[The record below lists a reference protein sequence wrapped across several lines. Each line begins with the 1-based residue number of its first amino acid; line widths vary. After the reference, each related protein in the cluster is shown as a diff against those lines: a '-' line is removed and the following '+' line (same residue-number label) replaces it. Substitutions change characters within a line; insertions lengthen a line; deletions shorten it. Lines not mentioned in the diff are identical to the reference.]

1 MWTNKKTEKKLLEI
15 AQKQGGY
22 FTSGQALKAGY
33 SYRLQSYHKEQKH
46 WKEIDTGLYKLTN
59 LPASEYD
66 DLIRWSLWSRD
77 NKGNP
82 QAVISHESAL
92 VVHELGDVLPVKVH
106 LIIPV
111 KFRKEIPDGVI
122 YHKGNIK
129 PEDIEMR
136 DDFSITTPIR
146 TIIDVAEGNIS
157 MEQLEQVVRDGLDK
171 GLIRPVQ
178 FQKAQMSIKVR
189 SKISTVLA
197 NIKKNPF

>member
-22 FTSGQALKAGY
+22 FTSGQALNAGY

-59 LPASEYD
+59 LPVSEYD

-77 NKGNP
+77 KKGNP

-92 VVHELGDVLPVKVH
+92 VVHELGDIMPAEVEV
-106 LIIPV
+106 
-111 KFRKEIPDGVI
+111 
-122 YHKGNIK
+122 
-129 PEDIEMR
+129 R
-136 DDFSITTPIR
+136 DDFSVTTPIK

-157 MEQLEQVVRDGLDK
+157 LEQLEQIVRDGLDK
-171 GLIRPVQ
+171 GLVRPVQ
-178 FQKAQMSIKVR
+178 FQKVHMSTKVR

-197 NIKKNPF
+197 NLKKNP

>member
-1 MWTNKKTEKKLLEI
+1 MWTNKKTEKKLLEV

-46 WKEIDTGLYKLTN
+46 WKEIDTGLYKLTSFA
-59 LPASEYD
+59 ASEYD

-77 NKGNP
+77 KKGNP
-82 QAVISHESAL
+82 QAIISHESAL
-92 VVHELGDVLPVKVH
+92 VVHELGDVMPAKVH
-106 LIIPV
+106 ITVPS

-129 PEDIEMR
+129 PEEIETR
-136 DDFSITTPIR
+136 DDFSVTTPIK
-146 TIIDVAEGNIS
+146 TIIDVAEGIGL
-157 MEQLEQVVRDGLDK
+157 EQLEQVVRDGLDT

-178 FQKAQMSIKVR
+178 FKKVHMSTKVR

-197 NIKKNPF
+197 SVKKNPF

>member
-59 LPASEYD
+59 FPASQFD

-77 NKGNP
+77 KKGNP
-82 QAVISHESAL
+82 QAVISYESAL
-92 VVHELGDVLPVKVH
+92 VVHELGDVMPAKVH
-106 LIIPV
+106 ITIPP
-111 KFRKEIPDGVI
+111 KFRKDIPDGIICHRANV
-122 YHKGNIK
+122 K
-129 PEDIEMR
+129 PEEVEVR
-136 DDFSITTPIR
+136 DDFSVTTPIK
-146 TIIDVAEGNIS
+146 TIIDVTEGNIS
-157 MEQLEQVVRDGLDK
+157 LEQLEQVVRDGLDK

-178 FQKAQMSIKVR
+178 FQKAHMNTKIR
-189 SKISTVLA
+189 SKISTVFA
-197 NIKKNPF
+197 NLKKNPF

>member
-59 LPASEYD
+59 LSTSQYD

-77 NKGNP
+77 KKGNP

-92 VVHELGDVLPVKVH
+92 VVYELGDVMPAKVH
-106 LIIPV
+106 ITVPA

-122 YHKGNIK
+122 YHKGNVK
-129 PEDIEMR
+129 SEEVETKDG
-136 DDFSITTPIR
+136 FSVTTPLK

-157 MEQLEQVVRDGLDK
+157 LEQLEQIIRDGLDK

-178 FQKAQMSIKVR
+178 FQKAHMNTKVR

>member
-15 AQKQGGY
+15 AGKQGGY

-33 SYRLQSYHKEQKH
+33 SYRLQNYHKEQKH
-46 WKEIDTGLYKLTN
+46 WAEIERGLFRIAN
-59 LPASEYD
+59 FIPSQFD

-77 NKGNP
+77 KKGNP

-92 VVHELGDVLPVKVH
+92 VVHELGDVMPAKVH
-106 LIIPV
+106 LTVPT

-122 YHKGNIK
+122 YHKGNVK
-129 PEDIEMR
+129 PEEVEVR
-136 DDFSITTPIR
+136 DDFSVTTPIK
-146 TIIDVAEGNIS
+146 TITDVAKDIEL
-157 MEQLEQVVRDGLDK
+157 EQLEQIIRDGLDK

-178 FQKAQMSIKVR
+178 LQKIHMIMKIR
-189 SKISTVLA
+189 SKISTALK

>member
-22 FTSGQALKAGY
+22 FTSGQALNAGY

-59 LPASEYD
+59 LPVSEYD

-77 NKGNP
+77 KKGNP

-92 VVHELGDVLPVKVH
+92 VVHELGDVMPAKVH
-106 LIIPV
+106 ITIPP
-111 KFRKEIPDGVI
+111 KFRKEIPSGII

-129 PEDIEMR
+129 PEEVEVR
-136 DDFSITTPIR
+136 DDFSVTTPIK

-157 MEQLEQVVRDGLDK
+157 LEQLEQIVRDGLDK
-171 GLIRPVQ
+171 GLVRPVQ
-178 FQKAQMSIKVR
+178 FQKVHMSTKVR

-197 NIKKNPF
+197 NLKKNPF

>member
-46 WKEIDTGLYKLTN
+46 WVEIERGLFRIAN
-59 LPASEYD
+59 FIPSQFD

-77 NKGNP
+77 KKGNP

-92 VVHELGDVLPVKVH
+92 VVHELGDVLPAKVH
-106 LIIPV
+106 ITVPV
-111 KFRKEIPDGVI
+111 KFRKDIPNGII

-129 PEDIEMR
+129 PGDIEMR
-136 DDFSITTPIR
+136 DDFSVTTPIR
-146 TIIDVAEGNIS
+146 TIIDVAEENIS
-157 MEQLEQVVRDGLDK
+157 LEQLEQIVRDGLDK

-178 FQKAQMSIKVR
+178 FQKVHMSTKAR
-189 SKISTVLA
+189 SKISTVLV
-197 NIKKNPF
+197 NVKKNPF